1 MSAASRSMAR
11 RRDGLARNLG
21 SGPFA
26 NDNHTGPD
34 PSSALPREACA
45 MIEPV
50 LPATNQGG
58 RGRRE
63 QWKVRF
69 APRWR
74 PVADPLTGWAG
85 GGDPLETIELRFPNL
100 EAAANYCQ
108 RSEEHTSELQS
119 LMRISYAVFCL
130 KKKTTTKN

>member
-34 PSSALPREACA
+34 PSSALPPEACA

-50 LPATNQGG
+50 LPATNKGG

-69 APRWR
+69 APRWGL
-74 PVADPLTGWAG
+74 VAAPLTGKAG
-85 GGDPLETIELRFPNL
+85 RGEPLEPL
-100 EAAANYCQ
+100 EMPYPKLAAAADHGQ
-108 RSEEHTSELQS
+108 RPGLAFCILEESRSPPPPTRS
-119 LMRISYAVFCL
+119 LPHAHAPA
-130 KKKTTTKN
+130 